1 MRFIHTSDW
10 HIGRQL
16 HNQSLLEDQA
26 YVLAQIVTL
35 AEQHSVDAVII
46 AGDIYDRSIPP
57 ASAVALLDEVLN
69 RLITELGLQVLMIA
83 GNHDGHERLGFAAKQ
98 MAASGLH
105 IIGPLQADLT
115 PIRLTSPSGDA
126 YFYPLPYAEPATVRQ
141 VFEADAKGLSVS
153 SHEEAMALLL
163 EQVHSHDSQ
172 GLPKVVVSHCFL
184 DGGSESE
191 SERPLSIGGA
201 DKISPR
207 LFSEFD
213 YVALGH
219 LHGPQYKGY
228 EHVRYSGSILKYS
241 FSEQHQHKS
250 VTLVDVA
257 AQTPAQIQLLPLTAL
272 RDVRII
278 EGELAHLLH
287 LGKTDANREDYLMV
301 RLLDKHAILDAMGK
315 LRSVYPNVL
324 HLERTGLMAGEQ
336 AVALNRDHIKKGEMA
351 MFRDFFS
358 QVSGEELSDAQQAV
372 MDEILTKLHR
382 DEGDSVGSTRVAA
395 KGEQSA

>member
-26 YVLAQIVTL
+26 YVLDQIVTL
-35 AEQHSVDAVII
+35 AEQHTVDAVII

-115 PIRLTSPSGDA
+115 PIRLASPSGDA

-141 VFEADAKGLSVS
+141 VFEADANGLSVS

-219 LHGPQYKGY
+219 LHGPQYKGS

-278 EGELAHLLH
+278 EGELAHLLD
-287 LGKTDANREDYLMV
+287 LGITDAKREDYLMV